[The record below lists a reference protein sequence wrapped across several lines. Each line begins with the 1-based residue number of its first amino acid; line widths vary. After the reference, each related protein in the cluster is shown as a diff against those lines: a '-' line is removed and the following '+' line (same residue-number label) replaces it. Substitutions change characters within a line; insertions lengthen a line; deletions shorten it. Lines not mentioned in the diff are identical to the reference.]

1 MKKFLKILFAVIILA
16 VVYLYFTIYPK
27 LDIVTGFSAK
37 SVASHLFIAGRSQNQ
52 TEAED
57 NNIKSMDLAKTK
69 VNLKEKSVT
78 STAFGLKTRKAI
90 YKDGLGAIL
99 LPHGKENKPLNLPKP
114 KRNFNSINKPFP
126 YGNLPQK
133 DTVFSNVD
141 YQKLNKILTSAF
153 DKNNERT
160 NKTRAVLVIYKNHII
175 AEKYKDGFD
184 ENSILLGWSMT
195 KSITSA
201 VLGILEKQG
210 KIKLNQSHLFKEW
223 ENDERKNIT
232 LKNLLNMNSGLA
244 WNEDYSSISDV
255 TKMLFLAEDM
265 PKVQIDKKM
274 VGKPNESWN
283 YSSGTT
289 NLLSGFIKKQF
300 KTEQDYLNYWYSKL
314 IDKIG
319 MHSMIIEPDFSGNL
333 VGSSYGWA
341 TARDWAKFGLLYL
354 HNGNWDGEQIIDTTW
369 VDFTKTPTNTSNGQ
383 YGGHFWLN
391 TGGKYPDVPRDLFS
405 CNGYQGQRVFILP
418 SKDLVV
424 VKFTVQENTLKENN
438 DLLKQVIQSLQ

>member
-99 LPHGKENKPLNLPKP
+99 LPHGKENTPLNLPKP
-114 KRNFNSINKPFP
+114 KRKFTSVNKPFP

-141 YQKLNKILTSAF
+141 YQKLNKILTFAF

-160 NKTRAVLVIYKNHII
+160 NKTRAVLVIYKDHII

-184 ENSILLGWSMT
+184 KNSILLGWSMT

-201 VLGILEKQG
+201 VLGILAKQR

>member
-1 MKKFLKILFAVIILA
+1 MKKTLRITVVLLLIVL
-16 VVYLYFTIYPK
+16 VYLYFSFYPK

-37 SVASHLFIAGRSQNQ
+37 SIASHLFVAGRSQLQ
-52 TEAED
+52 TEKED
-57 NNIKSMDLAKTK
+57 NNIKSMELAKTK
-69 VNLKEKSVT
+69 VDLKEKSVT

-99 LPHGKENKPLNLPKP
+99 LPHGKENTPLNLPKP
-114 KRNFNSINKPFP
+114 KRNLTPINKPFP
-126 YGNLPQK
+126 YGNSPQK

-141 YQKLNKILTSAF
+141 YQKLNKILTSSF

-160 NKTRAVLVIYKNHII
+160 NKTRAILIVYKDHII

-184 ENSILLGWSMT
+184 KNSILLGWSMT
-195 KSITSA
+195 KSVTGT
-201 VLGILEKQG
+201 VLGILAKQG
-210 KIKLNQSHLFKEW
+210 KVHLEQSHLFKEW

-265 PKVQIDKKM
+265 PKVQLHKEM

-300 KTEQDYLNYWYSKL
+300 KTEQDYLDFWYREL

-319 MHSMIIEPDFSGNL
+319 MHSMVIEPDYSGNF

-341 TARDWAKFGLLYL
+341 TAIDWAKFGLLYL

-369 VDFTKTPTNTSNGQ
+369 VDFTKTPTNTSNGE

-391 TGGKYPDVPRDLFS
+391 AGGIYPDVPRDLFS

-438 DLLKQVIQSLQ
+438 DLLKQVIQSIQ

>member
-1 MKKFLKILFAVIILA
+1 MKKILKIIGALLLLVI
-16 VVYLYFTIYPK
+16 VYLYFTLYPK

-37 SVASHLFIAGRSQNQ
+37 SVASHLFIAGRSQLQ

-57 NNIKSMDLAKTK
+57 NNIKSMELAKTK
-69 VNLKEKSVT
+69 VDLKEKSVT
-78 STAFGLKTRKAI
+78 STAFGLKKRKAI
-90 YKDGLGAIL
+90 YKDGLGVIL
-99 LPHGKENKPLNLPKP
+99 LPHGKEVTPLNLPKL
-114 KRNFNSINKPFP
+114 KRDFTPVNKPFP

-141 YQKLNKILTSAF
+141 YKTLQKTIVSYIP
-153 DKNNERT
+153 NNGDIS
-160 NKTRAVLVIYKNHII
+160 KDTRAVLVVYKDHII
-175 AEKYKDGFD
+175 AERYKDGFD
-184 ENSILLGWSMT
+184 KKSVLLGWSMT
-195 KSITSA
+195 KSVTSA
-201 VLGILEKQG
+201 VLGILAKQG
-210 KIKLNQSHLFKEW
+210 KVHLEQSHLFKEW
-223 ENDERKNIT
+223 DNDERQNIT
-232 LKNLLNMNSGLA
+232 LKNLLNMNSGLD
-244 WNEDYSSISDV
+244 WNEDYNNISDV

-265 PKVQIDKKM
+265 TKVQIGKKM

-283 YSSGTT
+283 YSSGIT

-300 KTEQDYLNYWYSKL
+300 KTEQDYLNFWYKEL

-369 VDFTKTPTNTSNGQ
+369 VDFTKQPTNTSKGE

-391 TGGKYPDVPRDLFS
+391 AGGIYPDVPRDLFS
-405 CNGYQGQRVFILP
+405 CNGYQGQRVFIIP
-418 SKDLVV
+418 SKDLVI
-424 VKFTVQENTLKENN
+424 VKFGLTTEAKFNSNSFLKNIIATI
-438 DLLKQVIQSLQ
+438 K

>member
-1 MKKFLKILFAVIILA
+1 MKKIVKIIGALVLIAI
-16 VVYLYFTIYPK
+16 VYLYFTLYPK

-37 SVASHLFIAGRSQNQ
+37 SVASHLFIAGRSQQQ
-52 TEAED
+52 TETED
-57 NNIKSMDLAKTK
+57 NNIKSMEFAKNIVDL
-69 VNLKEKSVT
+69 NNKSVT

-90 YKDGLGAIL
+90 YKEGLGAIL
-99 LPHGKENKPLNLPKP
+99 LPHGKENTSLSLPKP
-114 KRNFNSINKPFP
+114 QRNFTPINKPFP

-133 DTVFSNVD
+133 DTVFSAID
-141 YQKLNKILTSAF
+141 YKYLEKIIVSYIP
-153 DKNNERT
+153 NNGDIS
-160 NKTRAVLVIYKNHII
+160 KDTRAILVIYKDHII
-175 AEKYKDGFD
+175 AERYKDGFD
-184 ENSILLGWSMT
+184 KKSVLLGWSMT
-195 KSITSA
+195 KSVTSA
-201 VLGILEKQG
+201 VLGILSKQG
-210 KIKLNQSHLFKEW
+210 KVRLEQTHLFREW

-244 WNEDYSSISDV
+244 WNEDYANISDV
-255 TKMLFLAEDM
+255 TKMLFLADDM
-265 PKVQIDKKM
+265 AKVQIDKKM

-300 KTEQDYLNYWYSKL
+300 KTEQDYLNFWYKEL

-369 VDFTKTPTNTSNGQ
+369 VDFTKKPTNTSKGE

-391 TGGKYPDVPRDLFS
+391 AGGIYPDVPRDLFS
-405 CNGYQGQRVFILP
+405 CNGYQGQRVFIIP
-418 SKDLVV
+418 SKDLVI
-424 VKFTVQENTLKENN
+424 VKFGLTTEAKFDSNTFLKKIIATVK
-438 DLLKQVIQSLQ
+438 